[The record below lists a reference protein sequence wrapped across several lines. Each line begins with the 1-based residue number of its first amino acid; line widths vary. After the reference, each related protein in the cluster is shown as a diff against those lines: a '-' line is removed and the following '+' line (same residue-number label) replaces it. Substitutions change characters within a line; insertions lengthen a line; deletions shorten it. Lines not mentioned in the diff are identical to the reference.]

1 MFEDLVPI
9 VALLLVFGIP
19 IIAILTAHQQKM
31 AKLIHGQR
39 PQIDPAVIEEIRSLR
54 TEVSQLQDRVNTMML
69 DQDTARKL
77 AASPPPVPQ
86 SDPLEQRLGG

>member
-9 VALLLVFGIP
+9 LALLLVFGIP

-39 PQIDPAVIEEIRSLR
+39 AQLDPAVIEEIRSLR
-54 TEVSQLQDRVNTMML
+54 MEVSQLQDRVNTLML
-69 DQDTARKL
+69 DQDTSRKL
-77 AASPPPVPQ
+77 AGSPPPVPQ
-86 SDPLEQRLGG
+86 NENLEQRLGG

>member
-39 PQIDPAVIEEIRSLR
+39 PQMDPAVIEEIRSLR
-54 TEVSQLQDRVNTMML
+54 TEISQLQDRVNTMML